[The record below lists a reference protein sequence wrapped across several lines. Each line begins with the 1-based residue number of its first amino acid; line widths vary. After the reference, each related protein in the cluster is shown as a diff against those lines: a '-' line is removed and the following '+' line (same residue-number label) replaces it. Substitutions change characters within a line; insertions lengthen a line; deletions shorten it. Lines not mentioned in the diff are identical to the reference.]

1 MNEERALVAR
11 AIGSRVLL
19 DERHR
24 AERGLQLAPHTG
36 KDGFGHGDADTASVV
51 EHGLDGHQPKP
62 RVAGRREE
70 RSRAGES
77 FLGQRLLAG
86 AVAPGQDA
94 MRRGR
99 RPAGNEDG
107 DRDRFRCRAGRQR
120 LEPREQIGQAGARAD
135 RFVDELRLG
144 CRAARER
151 GDVGRSNAN
160 RRTDV
165 ALDAAEHRVLGRP
178 VADGRPEHA
187 QCRQNQRGDQRAAD
201 EARGSRKCH
210 RTITAA
216 TIRVGRMDPLPMD
229 SLLLRAALKRGLLIV
244 VANWPIVL
252 IDFAV
257 DVFCQ
262 LAIAVPVVGGA
273 LMVATVAG
281 IDLELLLSEGVVAT
295 ADVVVGSLTSRPA
308 ALASF
313 LFAVAVVAVAAEV
326 VRFVVK
332 AGTLSV
338 VVTADAVAGEIQRL
352 PLTMHVVRR
361 ARAFGL
367 ERLVTASR
375 RFVGRAVQ
383 LSLWLALAY
392 AVVAICYIAL
402 VTWHPPARGSVW
414 LPAWSMLV
422 LAATSTA
429 IVAAAAARF
438 SVTLMRIVIVTD
450 DCSISTAAR
459 RLARFVIEDARQV
472 VGVVAA
478 VAGLQVVAL
487 GVG

>member
-1 MNEERALVAR
+1 
-11 AIGSRVLL
+11 
-19 DERHR
+19 
-24 AERGLQLAPHTG
+24 
-36 KDGFGHGDADTASVV
+36 
-51 EHGLDGHQPKP
+51 
-62 RVAGRREE
+62 
-70 RSRAGES
+70 
-77 FLGQRLLAG
+77 
-86 AVAPGQDA
+86 
-94 MRRGR
+94 
-99 RPAGNEDG
+99 
-107 DRDRFRCRAGRQR
+107 
-120 LEPREQIGQAGARAD
+120 
-135 RFVDELRLG
+135 
-144 CRAARER
+144 
-151 GDVGRSNAN
+151 
-160 RRTDV
+160 
-165 ALDAAEHRVLGRP
+165 
-178 VADGRPEHA
+178 
-187 QCRQNQRGDQRAAD
+187 
-201 EARGSRKCH
+201 
-210 RTITAA
+210 
-216 TIRVGRMDPLPMD
+216 MD

-487 GVG
+487 GVGLLIAAGIAPLAYLPVVGLLLLPLQAGLWLLRRLVFDALALVGVAACQTQYRRFGAGRWAPVTAGPGTDAAPEAAAGPPGAP